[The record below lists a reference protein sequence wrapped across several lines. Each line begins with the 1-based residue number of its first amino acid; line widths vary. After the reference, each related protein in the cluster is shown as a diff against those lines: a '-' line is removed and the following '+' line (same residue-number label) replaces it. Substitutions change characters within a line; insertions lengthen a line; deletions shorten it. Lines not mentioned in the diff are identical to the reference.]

1 MQMKPLT
8 ANGVERTFPPDDMP
22 ATVADL
28 VNQLDVKGA
37 VAVAEIN
44 GTIVRPEEFAR
55 TELTDGQSIELVRF
69 VGGG

>member
-1 MQMKPLT
+1 MKSLT
-8 ANGVERTFPPDDMP
+8 VNGVERTFPPDDVP

-28 VNQLDVKGA
+28 VKQLDIKGS

-44 GTIVRPEEFAR
+44 GTIVRPEDFAS